1 MELLEGKK
9 RKLFLGLL
17 FDAIGMVSLLIP
29 GIGAA
34 WDLIWAPVAAWL
46 MTRMYAGSAGRVAGF
61 IAFVEEVL
69 PGTDIVPSFT
79 LMWIYTYLI
88 RKSS

>member
-1 MELLEGKK
+1 MALIEGKR

-17 FDAIGMVSLLIP
+17 FDGIGMVSLLIP

-34 WDLIWAPVAAWL
+34 WDLIWAPVAAGI
-46 MTRMYAGSAGRVAGF
+46 MTRMYAGSAGRVAGL

-79 LMWIYTYLI
+79 LMWLYTYVL
-88 RKSS
+88 RKNP